1 MAALHGKNS
10 QRQIEHLGQETQI
23 SKSKPDCQ
31 APLAALHKP
40 RLTLDFQFSVLGISR
55 ARARV
60 PQEKSGIV
68 KGMGWGGGGGG
79 STEKR
84 RAPAYLS
91 MVTIHPSV

>member
-10 QRQIEHLGQETQI
+10 QRQIEPLGQETQI

-68 KGMGWGGGGGG
+68 KGMGWGGGGW
-79 STEKR
+79 
-84 RAPAYLS
+84 
-91 MVTIHPSV
+91 